1 MQISLSDSKCDN
13 DIQTE
18 SRWSCGG
25 RDCSTS
31 LRYIHGIKYS
41 LGHKSL
47 TGSQY
52 GLSICAEVD
61 DLKLHLAVKNAYAV
75 AVNWKK

>member
-18 SRWSCGG
+18 S

-75 AVNWKK
+75 AVN